1 MQMKTSPT
9 MILQTV
15 KKNFQEILSNIHD
28 LKIKTPH
35 SVTIIGV
42 TKYHTT
48 QHIKAAQKAGIKN
61 IGESRVQEADKKL
74 NIIKREKTTRLHLI
88 GHLQSNKTKKAVSLF
103 DVIQT
108 VDSIRLAKK
117 INKESKKINKKQQ
130 VFLQINISK
139 DPKKYGFFE
148 EEALLGCAEIQK
160 LYNIQVLGLMTI
172 TANHLKDY
180 ELGKCYEKMRRLRK
194 KLKSEGLPLC
204 QNLSMGMSRD
214 YLYAIKEGATHV
226 RIGTGLFGERQR

>member
-74 NIIKREKTTRLHLI
+74 NTIKREKKTKLHLI
-88 GHLQSNKTKKAVSLF
+88 GHLQSNKTKKAVSIF

-108 VDSIRLAKK
+108 VDSIRLTKK
-117 INKESKKINKKQQ
+117 IGGSELNQLPPKI
-130 VFLQINISK
+130 IT
-139 DPKKYGFFE
+139 
-148 EEALLGCAEIQK
+148 K
-160 LYNIQVLGLMTI
+160 LCTL
-172 TANHLKDY
+172 
-180 ELGKCYEKMRRLRK
+180 
-194 KLKSEGLPLC
+194 
-204 QNLSMGMSRD
+204 
-214 YLYAIKEGATHV
+214 
-226 RIGTGLFGERQR
+226 

>member
-1 MQMKTSPT
+1 

-15 KKNFQEILSNIHD
+15 KKNFQEISRNIQD
-28 LKIKTPH
+28 LKIKTPQPI
-35 SVTIIGV
+35 TIIGV
-42 TKYHTT
+42 TKHHTI
-48 QHIKAAQKAGIKN
+48 QHIKAAQTAGIKN

-74 NIIKREKTTRLHLI
+74 NIIKSEKKTKLHLI

-117 INKESKKINKKQQ
+117 IKKESIKINKKQK

-139 DPKKYGFFE
+139 DPKKYGFFDKE
-148 EEALLGCAEIQK
+148 VLTECFDLQK
-160 LYNIQVLGLMTI
+160 LSNIQVLGLMTI
-172 TANHLKDY
+172 TANRLEQK
-180 ELGKCYEKMRRLRK
+180 ELGKCYEKMRMLRR
-194 KLKSEGLPLC
+194 KLKSEGLDLC
-204 QNLSMGMSRD
+204 QSLSMGMSRD

-226 RIGTGLFGERQR
+226 RIGTRLFGERPK